1 MNPNAIHIMDPNI
14 IQAMRKILDENQL
27 EKELNERLNQFD
39 KSIQAIRFSANNQLK
54 LKVKGIKEK
63 IPLSMFGDGLI
74 KYLYIVST
82 FIANNAKTIYIDEVE
97 NGLHFSRM
105 RLLLKNIIDFINNNK
120 DGNLQ
125 VFMTTHNQEF
135 IEILDQV
142 IREKDFAHQTKL
154 FCLEQYNGLIVAEPY
169 YGENL
174 SLYFKNSANLF
185 GGKERLKKITMSKKT
200 LIYTEGKSDKNFLS
214 WCLNVWK
221 NEDHFDQA
229 YFDIIHVES
238 KDKLFSDE
246 FCKRI
251 ENILKNKNQEYRQV
265 CIIFDADIKKEE
277 NRESDAGFNNKL
289 KHIREKFKEK
299 GTDFPKEQIFLFPNN
314 QDDGD
319 LETLLLKIAKHDEFL
334 KCFEGYLECIKS
346 KEYYKPIKNIRKNM
360 LYAYLEALGLENLTK
375 TNIDVFDSKGK
386 IKSKYEEN
394 YKKLTEEVID
404 FSSNSLIPLK
414 NFLGQ
419 FAK

>member
-1 MNPNAIHIMDPNI
+1 MQELLPFESTAIITPSDVARKRDIMNPNAIHIMDPNI

-39 KSIQAIRFSANNQLK
+39 NNIQAISFNADNQLK

-63 IPLSMFGDGLI
+63 IPLSVFGDGLI

-154 FCLEQYNGLIVAEPY
+154 FCLEQYNGSIVAEPY

-174 SLYFKNSANLF
+174 SLYFKNDANLF
-185 GGKERLKKITMSKKT
+185 GGKER
-200 LIYTEGKSDKNFLS
+200 
-214 WCLNVWK
+214 
-221 NEDHFDQA
+221 
-229 YFDIIHVES
+229 
-238 KDKLFSDE
+238 
-246 FCKRI
+246 
-251 ENILKNKNQEYRQV
+251 
-265 CIIFDADIKKEE
+265 
-277 NRESDAGFNNKL
+277 
-289 KHIREKFKEK
+289 FKE
-299 GTDFPKEQIFLFPNN
+299 NN
-314 QDDGD
+314 
-319 LETLLLKIAKHDEFL
+319 
-334 KCFEGYLECIKS
+334 
-346 KEYYKPIKNIRKNM
+346 
-360 LYAYLEALGLENLTK
+360 
-375 TNIDVFDSKGK
+375 
-386 IKSKYEEN
+386 YE
-394 YKKLTEEVID
+394 
-404 FSSNSLIPLK
+404 
-414 NFLGQ
+414 
-419 FAK
+419 